1 MSTSHSSHGATLSVG
16 QCAALACLIE
26 ATAPKP
32 GNVHRGAD
40 FVEMSYPDFC
50 ASALAIGPAMDGAA
64 SGLRV
69 GAAILQAIQA
79 TRALVGKNTNLGT
92 VLLIAPLAAVP
103 RDAPL
108 ASSVRDVLA
117 ALNAEDCRDVY
128 AAIRLAQPGG
138 MGRVDEAD
146 LASPPPDD
154 LLAAMQLAADRD
166 LVARQYV
173 DGFAIVLNEVA
184 AMILAGVERGWN
196 LLDAVVHAQL
206 RLMSAYPDSLIAR
219 KCGADRARQAAD
231 HAATVLE
238 LGSPGE
244 DAYEDGLADLDFWLR
259 SDGHRRNP
267 GTTADLLA
275 AGLFALLRDGRLN
288 LPLELV
294 QRRE

>member
-1 MSTSHSSHGATLSVG
+1 MSRSNTSGAPKLSVG
-16 QCAALACLIE
+16 QSAALACLIE

-40 FVEMSYPDFC
+40 FAEMSYPDFC
-50 ASALAIGPAMDGAA
+50 ASALAISPAIDAA
-64 SGLRV
+64 ANGLRV

-103 RDAPL
+103 GEASL
-108 ASSVRDVLA
+108 ASGVRDVLA

-146 LASPPPDD
+146 LAAPPPDD
-154 LLAAMQLAADRD
+154 LLAAMRLAADRD
-166 LVARQYV
+166 LVAKQYV
-173 DGFAIVLNEVA
+173 DGFHLVLNEA
-184 AMILAGVERGWN
+184 APMILAGVERDWN
-196 LLDAVVHAQL
+196 LLEAVVHAQL

-219 KCGADRARQAAD
+219 KCSAEVARQAAD
-231 HAATVLE
+231 HADTVLA

-244 DAYEDGLADLDFWLR
+244 VAYEDGLADLDFWLR
-259 SDGHRRNP
+259 SDGYQRNP

-275 AGLFALLRDGRLN
+275 AGLFALLRDGKLKP
-288 LPLELV
+288 PLELV
-294 QRRE
+294 QKRE